1 MNGEQQFVERA
12 GLVLE
17 MLGMPRVAGRV
28 LGALLTAPPR
38 GATAAELAERLQAS
52 RAGLSTALRHLTMM
66 GLVERVPNPGERADR
81 YRVRPNAWATLT
93 EQGNRKLQ
101 LLHDLAQDGLR
112 ALPEGADPGALR
124 EMEQFYALWLRL
136 FPSVL
141 EEWHRMQKEALG

>member
-1 MNGEQQFVERA
+1 MDGQQQFVERA

-28 LGALLTAPPR
+28 LGALLTASPR
-38 GATAAELAERLQAS
+38 GATAAELAELLQAS
-52 RAGLSTALRHLTMM
+52 RAGLSTALKHLTLM
-66 GLVERVPNPGERADR
+66 GLAERAPNPGERADR

-112 ALPEGADPGALR
+112 ALPGDADPGPLR

-136 FPSVL
+136 YPTVL
-141 EEWHRMQKEALG
+141 EEWHQMQQEVRV